1 MLKDSNIDARKR
13 LFEHILYLEHE
24 NIFLA
29 SSYNFVITFE
39 TRLRYLKLTIRLKC
53 LRIETFDAV
62 IYRGKV

>member
-13 LFEHILYLEHE
+13 MFEHILYLEHE

>member
-1 MLKDSNIDARKR
+1 MKEQA
-13 LFEHILYLEHE
+13 LEHE

-62 IYRGKV
+62 IFRGKV